1 MWICTLYANI
11 YTCRNIYTYTYTYKY
26 QYIYIYVCLG
36 MAKPGLAWNW
46 RPTLG
51 TRLGP
56 QTWSP
61 GGAQLG

>member
-1 MWICTLYANI
+1 MYMYI
-11 YTCRNIYTYTYTYKY
+11 YKY
-26 QYIYIYVCLG
+26 IMQIMSALVCTDSVSVCLG